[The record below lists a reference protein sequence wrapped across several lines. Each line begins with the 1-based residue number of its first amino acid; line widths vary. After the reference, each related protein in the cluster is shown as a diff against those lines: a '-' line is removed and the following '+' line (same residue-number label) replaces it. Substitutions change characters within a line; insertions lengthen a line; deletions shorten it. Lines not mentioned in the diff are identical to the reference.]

1 MHLEQLKQNL
11 QQSQRIV
18 EFQLQ
23 TCNSIT
29 GGGAD
34 DAGTNSA
41 TLREEELSQ
50 DHDTI
55 MDAMRKKTQALVS

>member
-1 MHLEQLKQNL
+1 MHLEQLKQSL

-18 EFQLQ
+18 ELQLQ
-23 TCNSIT
+23 TCNSIA

-55 MDAMRKKTQALVS
+55 MDALRKKTQALVS